1 MKRLLPLLLSL
12 TLLCA
17 GCGAPAPS
25 GGSPSAPPAE
35 SSGPAPESS
44 GEAAVPGQTPETD
57 HLPETDPLPEAD
69 SDPAESY
76 TLDKA
81 FTTGGRELTARLHG
95 TIDRTDGCE
104 RCGVYK
110 IEVLE
115 GETVL
120 QTLLVKDA
128 IDAACAAAGTEN
140 YGDEDR
146 TNYFTIDSGLALE
159 DLNFDGCP
167 DLRLIQALGTVNASW
182 LCWLWEP
189 ENSRFSYAFELVGFE
204 LTADP
209 ETRQIITQA
218 RDGWGLYY
226 TDCYQYNSGAG
237 KLLHVG
243 QMVENFCLE
252 EAAEPEDALVSV
264 WEYLPN
270 VSVELKYAT
279 ADNFTGQVIYDS
291 ADARL
296 RLGTLRKLQKAQDR
310 LGAEGYRLLIWDAY
324 RPPEA
329 QWKLWELCPDPNFV
343 SDPNRGFSRHS
354 RGSTVD
360 VTLVTLDGEAVEM
373 PSGFDEFSPLAD
385 RDYSDVSDT
394 ARANAER
401 LEQAMTAAGFRG
413 YDKEWWHYSDTT
425 DYPVIQ

>member
-1 MKRLLPLLLSL
+1 MKRLPPLLLTL
-12 TLLCA
+12 ALLCA
-17 GCGAPAPS
+17 GCGAPAA
-25 GGSPSAPPAE
+25 GSASSPPAE
-35 SSGPAPESS
+35 SSGSAQVPDVSAEDAASGQASDDGSPPA
-44 GEAAVPGQTPETD
+44 
-57 HLPETDPLPEAD
+57 AD
-69 SDPAESY
+69 SGPAESY

-81 FTTGGRELTARLHG
+81 FTAGGRELTLRLHG
-95 TIDRTDGCE
+95 TIDRTDGYE

-110 IEVLE
+110 MEVLE

-128 IDAACAAAGTEN
+128 IDAACAADGVEN
-140 YGDEDR
+140 YGEEDR

-167 DLRLIQALGTVNASW
+167 DLRLIQAMGTVNASY

-189 ENSRFSYAFELVGFE
+189 DTSQFSYAFELVGYS
-204 LTADP
+204 LTTDGS
-209 ETRQIITQA
+209 TRQIITEA
-218 RDGWGLYY
+218 RDGWGVYY
-226 TDCYQYNSGAG
+226 TDYYQYDNDAG
-237 KLLHVG
+237 RLLHIG
-243 QMVENFCLE
+243 QAVENYRLE
-252 EAAEPEDALVSV
+252 DGAEPDDALVSV

-291 ADARL
+291 ENARL
-296 RLGTLRKLQKAQDR
+296 RFGTLQKLQKAQDQ
-310 LGAEGYRLLIWDAY
+310 LGAVGYRLVIWDAY
-324 RPPEA
+324 RPVEA

-354 RGSTVD
+354 RGNTVD
-360 VTLVTLDGEAVEM
+360 VTLVTLDGEEVEM
-373 PSGFDEFSPLAD
+373 PSGFDEFSALAD

-413 YDKEWWHYSDTT
+413 YDQEWWHYSDTT